1 MNLGDFLY
9 MGGYAVYVW
18 PCYLLTA
25 VVLIG
30 MEWISQRRLKA
41 AQLLAGRRAQ
51 VSGSKA

>member
-1 MNLGDFLY
+1 MNLSEFLH
-9 MGGYAVYVW
+9 MGGYGAYVW

-25 VVLIG
+25 AVLIG

-51 VSGSKA
+51 AAGSQA